1 MTLVEEKRAL
11 QEISQCKRT
20 RRIMEGF
27 QTDQGSIDADRAA
40 ADELRKQLDDPKSK
54 AISERFEA
62 VKAELDELKKEGDE
76 AYAGRSKIIEERDS
90 LQEQLNSLF
99 NQKRQSFQNHRDA
112 VDRYWAKVNE
122 DRVRRA
128 EKIRAQRAAEEA
140 EKKRETA
147 ERLLEEAALPA
158 YQLEIE
164 DCQTLID
171 FFSGKSTGSSSVP
184 LSAKADVAGVP
195 KLELRK
201 VDSGPGDGFVARKK
215 KGEEEDAYFVGKG
228 KGKGKKG
235 FTNKAGGGG
244 DSSDS
249 PASTQLNVSLP
260 TLSGLLALSIPA
272 PTSSADVP
280 RVIEDLKTKKAWFEA
295 NQSRVTAENVSK
307 AEANVRRLVNGTRND
322 NKAEGYLVPDV
333 KDDDR
338 AAEQIIIGEESI

>member
-1 MTLVEEKRAL
+1 
-11 QEISQCKRT
+11 
-20 RRIMEGF
+20 MEGF
-27 QTDQGSIDADRAA
+27 QMDQGSIDTDRAA
-40 ADELRKQLDDPKSK
+40 ADELRKQLDDPQSK

-62 VKAELDELKKEGDE
+62 IKAELDELKKEGDE
-76 AYAGRSKIIEERDS
+76 AHAARSKIMEERDS
-90 LQEQLNSLF
+90 LQEQLNLLF

-112 VDRYWAKVNE
+112 IDRYWAKVNE

-201 VDSGPGDGFVARKK
+201 VESGPGDGFVARKK

-235 FTNKAGGGG
+235 FTNKAGN

-322 NKAEGYLVPDV
+322 NKAEGSLVPDV

-338 AAEQIIIGEESI
+338 AAEQIIGEERDEPI